1 MGGGL
6 TSLTSFASFSSLA
19 MHDSKRYRNLV
30 VKKKKQS
37 QHQHLHQLKYSIHH
51 QLFITMS
58 LLLLE
63 TLQEGLEDEYVQLL
77 NLDSSF
83 AQDAEK
89 YLQELLVN
97 DDLLSTDPYTTASGD
112 SSYHKKTLT

>member
-37 QHQHLHQLKYSIHH
+37 QHQHIHQ
-51 QLFITMS
+51 
-58 LLLLE
+58 
-63 TLQEGLEDEYVQLL
+63 
-77 NLDSSF
+77 
-83 AQDAEK
+83 
-89 YLQELLVN
+89 
-97 DDLLSTDPYTTASGD
+97 
-112 SSYHKKTLT
+112 

>member
-1 MGGGL
+1 MC
-6 TSLTSFASFSSLA
+6 LA
-19 MHDSKRYRNLV
+19 LV
-30 VKKKKQS
+30 AIKSWVFFVLHTRPLNCCQKKKTEPTLT
-37 QHQHLHQLKYSIHH
+37 HTPIIHSIRH

-112 SSYHKKTLT
+112 

>member
-19 MHDSKRYRNLV
+19 MHDSKRYKILLS
-30 VKKKKQS
+30 KKPTS
-37 QHQHLHQLKYSIHH
+37 THTPIIHTIRH

-83 AQDAEK
+83 AQDAENI
-89 YLQELLVN
+89 YRN
-97 DDLLSTDPYTTASGD
+97 Y
-112 SSYHKKTLT
+112 

>member
-1 MGGGL
+1 
-6 TSLTSFASFSSLA
+6 
-19 MHDSKRYRNLV
+19 
-30 VKKKKQS
+30 
-37 QHQHLHQLKYSIHH
+37 
-51 QLFITMS
+51 MS

-89 YLQELLVN
+89 YLQELLIN
-97 DDLLSTDPYTTASGD
+97 DDLLST
-112 SSYHKKTLT
+112 